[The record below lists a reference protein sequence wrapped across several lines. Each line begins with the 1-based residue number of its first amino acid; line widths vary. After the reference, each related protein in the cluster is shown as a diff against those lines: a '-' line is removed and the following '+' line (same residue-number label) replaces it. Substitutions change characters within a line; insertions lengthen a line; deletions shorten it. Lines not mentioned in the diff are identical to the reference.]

1 MELVGEQMLKPPRA
15 RVWQALNDPAVLK
28 RCVPGCDLFER
39 EDENRFKVGMTA
51 VVGPVK
57 ARFNGRLMLS
67 DIEAPTSYS
76 LSFEGTGGA
85 AGFGKG
91 NARVTL
97 ADAEGGAT
105 RLSYTVNAQ
114 VGGKLAQVGA
124 RLIDG
129 VAGRMAD
136 EFFTRF
142 ARALTSDETMG
153 SSPAASQTPMP
164 ESVPGSAQAPP
175 PQIAAPARSS
185 GPSPEPAAP
194 SGHVAPVTLVTR
206 PSSSIVAVCT
216 AIAVVAA
223 AVAVLAAAVAVYVV
237 R

>member
-1 MELVGEQMLKPPRA
+1 MELVGEQMLDLPRA

-57 ARFNGRLMLS
+57 ARFNGRLILS

-97 ADAEGGAT
+97 VDAEGGAT

-114 VGGKLAQVGA
+114 VGGKLAQVGS

-129 VAGRMAD
+129 VARKMAD
-136 EFFTRF
+136 DFFTRF
-142 ARALTSDETMG
+142 TRALTGDETAA
-153 SSPAASQTPMP
+153 SSPAPSQTPT
-164 ESVPGSAQAPP
+164 PGSG
-175 PQIAAPARSS
+175 RSS
-185 GPSPEPAAP
+185 GPSPELPGAA
-194 SGHVAPVTLVTR
+194 STHVAPVTVGAA
-206 PSSSIVAVCT
+206 PSGRIVAVCT

>member
-1 MELVGEQMLKPPRA
+1 MELVGEQMLELPRA
-15 RVWQALNDPAVLK
+15 QVWQALNDPAVLK

-39 EDENRFKVGMTA
+39 EDENRFRVGMTA

-57 ARFNGRLMLS
+57 ARFNGKLMLS

-76 LSFEGTGGA
+76 LSFEGAGGA

-97 ADAEGGAT
+97 VDAEGGAT
-105 RLSYTVNAQ
+105 RLSYAVNAQ
-114 VGGKLAQVGA
+114 VGGKLAQVGS

-129 VAGRMAD
+129 VARRMAD
-136 EFFTRF
+136 EFFSRF
-142 ARALTSDETMG
+142 ARALTSDEATA
-153 SSPAASQTPMP
+153 SSPAPPQTPTP
-164 ESVPGSAQAPP
+164 APTSAQATP
-175 PQIAAPARSS
+175 PQVAVPTRSS
-185 GPSPEPAAP
+185 ASSPELPAAP
-194 SGHVAPVTLVTR
+194 SKHVAPVTLATA